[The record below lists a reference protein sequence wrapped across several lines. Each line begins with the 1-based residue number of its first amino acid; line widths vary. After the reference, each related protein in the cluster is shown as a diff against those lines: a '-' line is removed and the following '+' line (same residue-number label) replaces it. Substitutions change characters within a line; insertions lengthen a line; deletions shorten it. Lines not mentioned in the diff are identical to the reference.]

1 MPPII
6 DVKESF
12 KVAVDNGN
20 QVIEI
25 EPGEHEVDDRIADV
39 AVNQLGVAEMVQK
52 NTLPGP
58 EPEPEPAP
66 TKSKPRTKGKAN
78 DTVPNTGTSEVKS
91 AD

>member
-52 NTLPGP
+52 NTLP
-58 EPEPEPAP
+58 EPEPEP
-66 TKSKPRTKGKAN
+66 TKLKPRTKGKVN
-78 DTVPNTGTSEVKS
+78 DTVSNTGTSEVKS

>member
-39 AVNQLGVAEMVQK
+39 AVNQLGVAEMVQT
-52 NTLPGP
+52 NTLP
-58 EPEPEPAP
+58 EPEPEPEP
-66 TKSKPRTKGKAN
+66 TKLKPRTKGKVN
-78 DTVPNTGTSEVKS
+78 DTVSNTGTSEVKS

>member
-12 KVAVDNGN
+12 KVAVNNGN

-52 NTLPGP
+52 NTLP
-58 EPEPEPAP
+58 EPEP
-66 TKSKPRTKGKAN
+66 TKLKPRTKGKVN
-78 DTVPNTGTSEVKS
+78 DTVSNTGTSEVKS